1 MAQPVKPLSG
11 KKKKVY
17 FSAKVG
23 KSSMSEDRNS
33 QGAGYAVVEASK
45 YKACLVGQ
53 LAQTI
58 DKQNFFLLRGSQFF
72 FIKGLHSVQKNYS
85 HGER

>member
-1 MAQPVKPLSG
+1 MAQLVKPLSG
-11 KKKKVY
+11 KKEVY
-17 FSAKVG
+17 FSAKVVT
-23 KSSMSEDRNS
+23 SSMSEDRNS
-33 QGAGYAVVEASK
+33 RGAGYAVVEASK

-58 DKQNFFLLRGSQFF
+58 DKQNSFLLRGSQCFS
-72 FIKGLHSVQKNYS
+72 LLRATTECRRTYS